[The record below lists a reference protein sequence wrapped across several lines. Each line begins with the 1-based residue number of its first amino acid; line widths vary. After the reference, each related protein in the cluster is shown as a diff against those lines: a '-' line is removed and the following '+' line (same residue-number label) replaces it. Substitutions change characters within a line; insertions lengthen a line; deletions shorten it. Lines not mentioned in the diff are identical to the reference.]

1 MIKAEVNVIGTVS
14 RTAVVRDGKEGTK
27 FVTFGVS
34 VVIPAKSGINKTVEI
49 SVAKDYQLGDD
60 ISLCQTKD
68 NRVGLKGTL
77 IFRKK
82 GDSLY
87 LNMEASEVSAAKAEE
102 KDSIEG
108 EMTFLGKAG
117 NKIEVKDS
125 KNGKKFLSN
134 SGFSTTKEGEEFEY
148 TWVRFIQFDAEK
160 PEWLVPKAGIEVKGK
175 LELGVYNDKLDIS
188 CRVSELKEWVKQ
200 QQ

>member
-34 VVIPAKSGINKTVEI
+34 VVILAKSGINKTVEI

-60 ISLCQTKD
+60 ISLIQAKD
-68 NRVGLKGTL
+68 NRVGLKGT
-77 IFRKK
+77 ITFRKK
-82 GDSLY
+82 GDNLY
-87 LNMEASEVSAAKAEE
+87 LNMEASEVNVVKPED
-102 KDSIEG
+102 KDIIEG
-108 EMTFLGKAG
+108 DMTFLGKVG

-125 KNGKKFLSN
+125 KNGKKFLSI
-134 SGFSTTKEGEEFEY
+134 SGFSTTKEGEDFEY
-148 TWVRFIQFDAEK
+148 TWVRFIQFEAEK

-175 LELGVYNDKLDIS
+175 LELDVYNDKLDIS

-200 QQ
+200 Q

>member
-34 VVIPAKSGINKTVEI
+34 VVILAKSGINKTVEI

-60 ISLCQTKD
+60 ISLIQTKD
-68 NRVGLKGTL
+68 NRVGLKGNIT
-77 IFRKK
+77 FRKK
-82 GDSLY
+82 GDNLY
-87 LNMEASEVSAAKAEE
+87 LNMEASEINVAKPED
-102 KDSIEG
+102 KDIIEG
-108 EMTFLGKAG
+108 DMTFLGKVG

-125 KNGKKFLSN
+125 KNVKKFLST

-148 TWVRFIQFDAEK
+148 TWVRFIQFEAEK

-175 LELGVYNDKLDIS
+175 LELDVYNDKLDIS

-200 QQ
+200 Q

>member
-34 VVIPAKSGINKTVEI
+34 VVILAKSGINKTVEI

-60 ISLCQTKD
+60 FSLIQTKD
-68 NRVGLKGTL
+68 NRVGLKGNIT
-77 IFRKK
+77 FRKK
-82 GDSLY
+82 GDNLY
-87 LNMEASEVSAAKAEE
+87 LNMEASEINVAKPED
-102 KDSIEG
+102 KDIIEG
-108 EMTFLGKAG
+108 DMTFLGKVG

-125 KNGKKFLSN
+125 KNGKKFLST

-148 TWVRFIQFDAEK
+148 TWVRFIQFEAEK

-175 LELGVYNDKLDIS
+175 LELDVYNDKLDIS

-200 QQ
+200 Q